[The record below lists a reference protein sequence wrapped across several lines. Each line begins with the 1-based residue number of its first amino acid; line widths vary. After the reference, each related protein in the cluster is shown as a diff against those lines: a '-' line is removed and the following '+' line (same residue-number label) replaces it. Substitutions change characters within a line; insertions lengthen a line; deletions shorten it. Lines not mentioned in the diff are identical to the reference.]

1 MRRKKSALKFV
12 FPLVCLVIIF
22 FGGIFIFRSLM
33 GKFLSSAFPISVPET
48 PAAPRLS
55 ASTSTASTTEVLRP
69 SASTTSTANGSFTE
83 LFSGTGWLN
92 QEKSNV
98 YQDQKLSSI
107 SFPPDYEWQ
116 EIPALSESIK
126 DETIYGEPFN
136 FVQDRQSRTII
147 AADGNGKEIVL
158 VAKSGKI
165 FEFKNDT
172 EQISEIRVNPLLN
185 GSVPRESAYNLKNA
199 ALDYDD
205 SAGVWI
211 VAAETDDGFVAGPIY
226 GEQSRTIG
234 QISPINYG
242 SSTPIVDGGLAG
254 LACANGECLVLL
266 GPKIYRFA
274 ESAEVELPKEV
285 QLPNIDSSSPKISSV
300 SIGKAKNTLLVGV
313 VEKKGGTYN
322 GSIFKYNSPFPKGST
337 PQGGGISSS
346 PFLPVAEKLFSS
358 PYPGTIRFGYDSEND
373 EILAL
378 YAAYIGQAY
387 KFSVNP
393 LLVPEAPRQSASILS
408 ASTTDDFSRFFPQR
422 VMDGDGVPK
431 IFKYGNAWWLSS
443 EVNQTSAKF
452 IRIEG
457 GAGIDFA
464 DTLLRGQQTFELLPG
479 FNPNELY
486 GITGGQEPKIYK
498 FTDKGYKKDKK
509 IVWESLRLNRFDN
522 EITGGKFY
530 KINGSMESP
539 PVIASEAQQ
548 SQGNI
553 RYYLSNDGGKTWKET
568 KLNEMVNFATKGND
582 FRFKVELNSAQRSAP
597 FSGIFRADS
606 LLDSTTPWL
615 NLISVEYYSKP

>member
-33 GKFLSSAFPISVPET
+33 GKFLSSAFPTSVPET

-107 SFPPDYEWQ
+107 SFPPDYEWK
-116 EIPALSESIK
+116 EVPELSNALK
-126 DETIYGEPFN
+126 DE
-136 FVQDRQSRTII
+136 TII

-158 VAKSGKI
+158 VTKSGKI
-165 FEFKNDT
+165 MSLRGAAGDEA
-172 EQISEIRVNPLLN
+172 ISINQSSIINNQLR
-185 GSVPRESAYNLKNA
+185 SA

-211 VAAETDDGFVAGPIY
+211 VAASSDSGIEVGPVNRPVSVNAPGAITDLACANAECLV
-226 GEQSRTIG
+226 
-234 QISPINYG
+234 NYG
-242 SSTPIVDGGLAG
+242 SST
-254 LACANGECLVLL
+254 
-266 GPKIYRFA
+266 
-274 ESAEVELPKEV
+274 
-285 QLPNIDSSSPKISSV
+285 
-300 SIGKAKNTLLVGV
+300 SIGSFSINNPSELSKINLQSGKSFNSISLGSVDPRSDSRLLAYMLVGA
-313 VEKKGGTYN
+313 VEKKDGTYT

-408 ASTTDDFSRFFPQR
+408 ASTTEDYSRFFSQR
-422 VMDGDGVPK
+422 VMGGNIIPK

-443 EVNQTSAKF
+443 GINQSSIIKF

-457 GAGIDFA
+457 AAGIDFA
-464 DTLLRGQQTFELLPG
+464 DILIGSKQLVMSGVEPSFELLPG
-479 FNPNELY
+479 FNLNTLY
-486 GITGGQEPKIYK
+486 GITGGQSPKIYK
-498 FTDKGYKKDKK
+498 FTDNGYKKDKK
-509 IVWESLRLNRFDN
+509 IAWESVKLNRFDN

-530 KINGSMESP
+530 KINGS
-539 PVIASEAQQ
+539 AD
-548 SQGNI
+548 NI
-553 RYYLSNDGGKTWKET
+553 RYYLSNDGGKNWQET
-568 KLNEMVNFATKGND
+568 KLNEMVNFSTKGND
-582 FRFKVELNSAQRSAP
+582 FRFKVELNPVRGLPRQQASATGT
-597 FSGIFRADS
+597 SGSPASNGVVPGADKFQ
-606 LLDSTTPWL
+606 TPWL
-615 NLISVEYYSKP
+615 NLVSVEYYAKP

>member
-1 MRRKKSALKFV
+1 MRRKKSALKII
-12 FPLVCLVIIF
+12 FPLVSIAIIF

-33 GKFLSSAFPISVPET
+33 EKFLSSSFPISVPET
-48 PAAPRLS
+48 PV
-55 ASTSTASTTEVLRP
+55 VLP
-69 SASTTSTANGSFTE
+69 SAVSREDSRPFASITSTANGSFTE

-116 EIPALSESIK
+116 PVVSLSNPEVPELSNALK
-126 DETIYGEPFN
+126 AETIYGE
-136 FVQDRQSRTII
+136 QSRTII

-165 FEFKNDT
+165 FEFRGDSA
-172 EQISEIRVNPLLN
+172 QITQIGQTISASLN
-185 GSVPRESAYNLKNA
+185 KAL
-199 ALDYDD
+199 LDYDD

-211 VAAETDDGFVAGPIY
+211 VAASSDSGIEVGPVNRPVSVNAPGAITD
-226 GEQSRTIG
+226 
-234 QISPINYG
+234 
-242 SSTPIVDGGLAG
+242 
-254 LACANGECLVLL
+254 LACANGECLVNYGSLT
-266 GPKIYRFA
+266 
-274 ESAEVELPKEV
+274 
-285 QLPNIDSSSPKISSV
+285 
-300 SIGKAKNTLLVGV
+300 SIGSFSINNPSELSKINLQSGKSFNSISLGSVDSRSDSRLLAYTLVGV
-313 VEKKGGTYN
+313 VEKTDSTSSLQAGGTYT

-387 KFSVNP
+387 KFSIDSR
-393 LLVPEAPRQSASILS
+393 LDSRLF
-408 ASTTDDFSRFFPQR
+408 ASTAEDYSRFFPQR
-422 VMDGDGVPK
+422 VMDGSTSLTTSGDGIPK

-443 EVNQTSAKF
+443 EINQASTKF

-479 FNPNELY
+479 FDNPRPSASTLY
-486 GITGGQEPKIYK
+486 GIVGNQIYK

-522 EITGGKFY
+522 EITGGRFY
-530 KINGSMESP
+530 KINGSTPLTTSLGEGGN
-539 PVIASEAQQ
+539 ASEAKV
-548 SQGNI
+548 SENSRTDSRGFASI
-553 RYYLSNDGGKTWKET
+553 RYYLSNDGGKTWQET

-582 FRFKVELNSAQRSAP
+582 FRFKVELNSAQNLAP

-606 LLDSTTPWL
+606 LLNFQTPWL
-615 NLISVEYYSKP
+615 NLISVEYYSK